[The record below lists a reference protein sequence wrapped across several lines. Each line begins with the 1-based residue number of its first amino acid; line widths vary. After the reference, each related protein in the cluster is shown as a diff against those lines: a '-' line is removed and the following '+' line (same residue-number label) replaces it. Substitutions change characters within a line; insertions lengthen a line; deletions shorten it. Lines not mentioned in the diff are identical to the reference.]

1 LACSIR
7 SFICG
12 LLLLGANLAAAAQS
26 EPAPIK
32 YQFRNYPLDTLLL
45 LRKQP
50 GIPDTLRVFYL
61 NRLSFAVSTN
71 DLPSAVQY
79 IREAIKLSRQVK
91 YVRGELN
98 CLKQLGNYYSESG
111 DFTQA
116 HQYYQEGAE
125 LAMKHN
131 KPEQLSRFYVNMGAM
146 AARTGDND
154 RSLKYLFL
162 SLQEFRKSPAGSV
175 DLEDSAH
182 VFSNIANTYRQMG
195 RWSMARQ
202 FAKKSLRLYQQLPAG
217 AGLAQSYDVL
227 AHSFAAQAGTSPV
240 GDSAGY
246 YYKRLLALHLK
257 AGDNNEAARNL
268 SDLAIYYQHKR
279 QYVLMR
285 DAALRSL
292 TLAQKVGAYV
302 VQANA
307 SRLLATAYQSL
318 GNYREALAYSE
329 QASALNT
336 IAFDNDKAK
345 EVAQMQVKFDVKTR
359 EHQINVLEQEATLAA
374 KVRVEQEQRQRWLL
388 QASAL
393 LGLCLFGAGV
403 LYWRLQK
410 SQAEVKSANGE
421 LVTANQELRV
431 ATAEKEVLV
440 QEIHHRVKNNLQ
452 MVRSLLSWQTSVL
465 PDPALAGVLANTQNR
480 IQSMALVHEH
490 LYQSDN
496 LAQVRIDTYLGE
508 LLGALHLALTS
519 PDQCIEFTTE
529 IEPMVMEPKQ
539 ASALGVLISELI
551 TNAYK
556 HAFKGR
562 QKGRLHIAC
571 LRTAKG
577 FHLRVIDDGV
587 GIVGTTFKE
596 SPQSLGIQIVKSLT
610 KQLKATLEIV
620 PQLPN
625 GVSVEVISK

>member
-7 SFICG
+7 SFFCS

-26 EPAPIK
+26 APAPIK

-79 IREAIKLSRQVK
+79 IREAIKLSHQTG

-111 DFTQA
+111 DFMQA
-116 HQYYQEGAE
+116 HRYYQEGAE
-125 LAMKHN
+125 LAIKHN
-131 KPEQLSRFYVNMGAM
+131 RPALLSRFYVNMGAM
-146 AARTGDND
+146 AARTGDNE

-175 DLEDSAH
+175 DLDDSAH
-182 VFSNIANTYRQMG
+182 VFANIANTYRQMG
-195 RWSMARQ
+195 RWSLARNY
-202 FAKKSLRLYQQLPAG
+202 AKKALRLYQQLPAG
-217 AGLAQSYDVL
+217 AGLAQSYDIL
-227 AHSFAAQAGTSPV
+227 AHTFAAQAGTTPV

-257 AGDNNEAARNL
+257 AGDTNEAARNL

-279 QYVLMR
+279 QYGLMR
-285 DAALRSL
+285 DAAMRSL
-292 TLAQKVGAYV
+292 TLSQKVGANV

-307 SRLLATAYQSL
+307 SRLLAIAYQGL
-318 GNYREALAYSE
+318 GNYKEALGYSE

-345 EVAQMQVKFDVKTR
+345 EVAQLQVKFDVKTR
-359 EHQINVLEQEATLAA
+359 EHQINVLEREANLAA
-374 KVRVEQEQRQRWLL
+374 KVLVEQEQRQRWLL
-388 QASAL
+388 QASGL

-410 SQAEVKSANGE
+410 SQAEVKCANSG
-421 LVTANQELRV
+421 LVSVNQELRA

-452 MVRSLLSWQTSVL
+452 MVRSLLSWQTSLV

-480 IQSMALVHEH
+480 IQSMALVHEF
-490 LYQSDN
+490 LYQADN
-496 LAQVRIDTYLGE
+496 MAEVRIDTYLGE
-508 LLGALHLALTS
+508 LLAALHPALTS
-519 PDQCIEFTTE
+519 PDQPIQLTTE

-539 ASALGVLISELI
+539 ASALGVLVSELI

-556 HAFKGR
+556 HAFKG
-562 QKGRLHIAC
+562 KAEGRLHVGFI
-571 LRTAKG
+571 RTPKG
-577 FHLRVIDDGV
+577 FHLRVIEGSD
-587 GIVGTTFKE
+587 FKE
-596 SPQSLGIQIVKSLT
+596 NPQSLGIQIVKALA
-610 KQLKATLEIV
+610 KQLRAKLQVV

-625 GVSVEVISK
+625 GVSVEVISS